1 MNQLRDRLAAA
12 NPVPDLRRYTR
23 EQVTATVSMIQSNT
37 APAVEAVTK
46 HNTDGIP
53 AARRRKIFLAAA
65 AVAATVLLTLTPGAL
80 SSPAYA
86 VEQGS
91 NGDVTVRIDRLEDAQ
106 QLQRALR
113 GFGVTA
119 DVRYL
124 GDGMQCTPN
133 RFQPAASAPR
143 SRTQFSVGSNGISVV
158 LDRRDVSQ
166 GQTVVISA
174 SHVGNGVHGEVGI
187 TAGPLA
193 PCLPV
198 PVPSP

>member
-1 MNQLRDRLAAA
+1 MNRELDSFEVALLHELRTVVAGRAD
-12 NPVPDLRRYTR
+12 
-23 EQVTATVSMIQSNT
+23 TAKRGPFGAFHRGSGRM
-37 APAVEAVTK
+37 
-46 HNTDGIP
+46 
-53 AARRRKIFLAAA
+53 IFLAAA

-91 NGDVTVRIDRLEDAQ
+91 SGDVIVRIDRLEDAQ
-106 QLQRALR
+106 QLQRALL

-143 SRTQFSVGSNGISVV
+143 SRTRFTVGSNGISVV
-158 LDRRDVSQ
+158 LDRRDISQ

-174 SHVGNGVHGEVGI
+174 SHVGNGVNGEVGI
-187 TAGPLA
+187 ATGPLS

-198 PVPSP
+198 PFQTHGSLR